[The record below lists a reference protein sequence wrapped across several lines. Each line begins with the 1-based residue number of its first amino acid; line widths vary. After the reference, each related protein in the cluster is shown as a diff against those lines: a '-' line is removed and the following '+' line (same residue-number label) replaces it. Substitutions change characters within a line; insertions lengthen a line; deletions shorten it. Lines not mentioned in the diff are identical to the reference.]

1 MASQIHFEIFSNA
14 NVFVCHTEGTLTFDA
29 LYEHV
34 LELMS
39 DYRFTPGMNGF
50 YDFSKVTSL
59 TGDLDKWK
67 ALASGMSSEEV
78 IPNPA
83 KTSIVIAQDA
93 KDIKEIMLNYLYLT
107 ASSNISYQLFYH
119 SQWEEAARFV
129 DLDELSEEL
138 QHISPMQ

>member
-1 MASQIHFEIFSNA
+1 MASSINYEIFSNS
-14 NVFVCHTEGTLTFDA
+14 NVFVCHTEGELTFDD

-39 DYRFTPGMNGF
+39 DYRFTQGMNGF
-50 YDFSKVTSL
+50 YNFSKVTKL
-59 TGDLDKWK
+59 TGDLEKWK

-83 KTSIVIAQDA
+83 KTSIVIAQHA

-119 SQWEEAARFV
+119 SQWDEAAKFV
-129 DLDELSEEL
+129 DLDAGCPELKHLST
-138 QHISPMQ
+138 P